1 MNGGD
6 SRSPP
11 RSYVIMSSN
20 TTVKVATSNGASHY
34 FSFLA
39 QKEAANRPPNED
51 RIRGISQ

>member
-1 MNGGD
+1 
-6 SRSPP
+6 
-11 RSYVIMSSN
+11 MSSN